1 MPAIRSHLTIAIT
14 AAIVLVGCSSTAEAE
29 NPSSEAA
36 PGVEVTNCGFT
47 ETFEEPP
54 SSVVTIKSS
63 TTEALIALG
72 LEDVIVGTAFQ
83 DGPLPDLGPAAA
95 LDQLRVASFEACRD
109 GRDDDVLTELT
120 ALRRGL
126 P

>member
-1 MPAIRSHLTIAIT
+1 MILIDPR
-14 AAIVLVGCSSTAEAE
+14 
-29 NPSSEAA
+29 SEAVRLELRRVAQRWQQLPLGHATSCA
-36 PGVEVTNCGFT
+36 PAARSAAER
-47 ETFEEPP
+47 
-54 SSVVTIKSS
+54 
-63 TTEALIALG
+63 LL
-72 LEDVIVGTAFQ
+72 Q